1 MKIIDIHAHG
11 IGGYDTRT
19 TAEGDIL
26 KIAEIQGS
34 YGISEILLT
43 IYPSIVKVM
52 RENMDAVRKAI
63 EKQQSS
69 ASGGISRRQSAP
81 PPIPPPRGGR
91 VREGVKAP
99 NSKPAK
105 IIGVHLEGPFLNPSK
120 CGALNAGAFAEPAE
134 YKLKELIEG
143 FEDIVKIMTIA
154 PEIKGAAGL
163 IKKMSDRGIIVSMGH
178 SDATYGD
185 AEAGFNAGAKGITHI
200 FNAMRGFHHREPGL
214 AGFGLLNQ
222 DIYIEVIA
230 DPCHLHSKTLELIFK
245 TKNPDR
251 IIIVSDSVK
260 EAKTSPSH
268 LPPPFKAG
276 DMGMGQGI
284 TDIRGKLSGGCM
296 TITESSKRLIGIGY
310 NKNSIM
316 RCITKNPKMY
326 LSSF

>member
-1 MKIIDIHAHG
+1 MKIMDIHTHG

-26 KIAEIQGS
+26 KIAEIHGS
-34 YGISEILLT
+34 CGVSAIIPA
-43 IYPSIVKVM
+43 IYPAALHVM
-52 RENMDAVRKAI
+52 RGNMEIIKKAMKLQDARYKM
-63 EKQQSS
+63 QDT
-69 ASGGISRRQSAP
+69 
-81 PPIPPPRGGR
+81 
-91 VREGVKAP
+91 
-99 NSKPAK
+99 KPAK
-105 IIGVHLEGPFLNPSK
+105 IIGVYLEGPFLNPSR
-120 CGALNAGAFAEPAE
+120 CGALNAASFVEPTE
-134 YKLKELIEG
+134 DNFKKLIEG
-143 FEDIVKIMTIA
+143 FEDIVKIITIA
-154 PEIKGAAGL
+154 PEINGAIGL
-163 IKKMSDRGIIVSMGH
+163 IKKMSGMGIIVSMGH
-178 SDATYGD
+178 SDATYNE

-230 DPCHLHSKTLELIFK
+230 DPCHLHPKTLELIFK

-260 EAKTSPSH
+260 EAKTSPFP
-268 LPPPFKAG
+268 LPPLFKG
-276 DMGMGQGI
+276 RDKGRGQGI

-296 TITESSKRLIGIGY
+296 TITESSKRLLGIGY
-310 NKNSIM
+310 SKNSIM